1 MRSIL
6 FKVILLSMVINWMLG
21 RQRESGLLD
30 EITVLSWINVV
41 VWGRKNYG
49 QIQNIFWRVQ

>member
-6 FKVILLSMVINWMLG
+6 FKVILPSMVINWMLESQG
-21 RQRESGLLD
+21 ESGLLD
-30 EITVLSWINVV
+30 EITMLSWINVV

-49 QIQNIFWRVQ
+49 WMQNIFWRLQ